1 MILTVFYHVLQTYY
15 DSRTSVVSNVS
26 GTIWNGMGNKEI
38 K

>member
-15 DSRTSVVSNVS
+15 DSSTNVVCNVS
-26 GTIWNGMGNKEI
+26 GTICNGMGNKEI

>member
-15 DSRTSVVSNVS
+15 DSNTSVVCNVS
-26 GTIWNGMGNKEI
+26 GTIWNGTGNKEI

>member
-15 DSRTSVVSNVS
+15 DSSTSVVCNVS
-26 GTIWNGMGNKEI
+26 GTIWNGMGNTEI